1 MQPIAPLMIE
11 HRLIERMIELI
22 RRQIRAM
29 EESNRANHGF
39 IESAIDFIRIY
50 ADRTHH
56 GKEEGILFRECE
68 RKEMAAGDA
77 KMKKELVEEHA
88 YARGVVGDLA
98 DALNKYRGG
107 QKEYLGM
114 MLDKLNA
121 LATFYPVH
129 IEKEDTKF
137 FPSSMNYF
145 DKAEQDSMLREFF
158 EFDRK
163 IIHEKYRA
171 VVDRWENEKK
181 I

>member
-29 EESNRANHGF
+29 EESNRANDGF
-39 IESAIDFIRIY
+39 IESAIDFIRVY

-77 KMKKELVEEHA
+77 KIKKELMEEHA

-107 QKEYLGM
+107 QKEYLSV

-121 LATFYPVH
+121 LVTF
-129 IEKEDTKF
+129 I
-137 FPSSMNYF
+137 
-145 DKAEQDSMLREFF
+145 
-158 EFDRK
+158 
-163 IIHEKYRA
+163 
-171 VVDRWENEKK
+171 
-181 I
+181 